1 MNRNTT
7 RIQVNAKTRDV
18 LTGIRRHPM
27 RAAAI
32 CVPLIAVSVFTG
44 TSMASAQ
51 PAVTLDVPAAALNAA
66 PAQHV
71 MIYDNQ
77 LTGRKVT
84 GMNSKAAVKMPA
96 NEDGCD
102 PDYGAPNQCVP
113 WKIPAASPKADCA
126 WLRSNGFGPLKIVGT
141 NRQDLPVTIVN
152 GVSYACE

>member
-1 MNRNTT
+1 MNQNTT
-7 RIQVNAKTRDV
+7 LIKAKARV
-18 LTGIRRHPM
+18 ALGGIRRHPM

-32 CVPLIAVSVFTG
+32 CVPLIAASVFTG

-51 PAVTLDVPAAALNAA
+51 PEATLDVPAAAVNAA

-71 MIYDNQ
+71 MIYDNK
-77 LTGRKVT
+77 LTGQKVT

-102 PDYGAPNQCVP
+102 DDYGSPNQCVP
-113 WKIPAASPKADCA
+113 WQIPAASPQADCA

-141 NRQDLPVTIVN
+141 NRQHLPVTVVD